1 MQQIQKNPLIVKYP
15 SFSELYAFLL
25 LKDLEELK
33 DKKILK
39 VLKEKDNFYLI
50 FKEKIL
56 RINFSSNFYRISLLP
71 YQEINGKKAVFSN
84 LIENFKIKEIE
95 NKRGERIFIFHLL
108 GISPLYEKIERKLI
122 VELLGRYK
130 NLIITDEKNIAIYDL
145 KEKFKNKSYSFPP
158 SKINLFDV
166 ENKEWE
172 NYVKKYFNEYFK
184 NFGEEFKKM
193 LKELNLENIDKFYL
207 LYKDEKP
214 FLISPWKMN
223 ENFEIFENFSSAIEK
238 LYNFYEKETEIKKDE
253 NKEIIKKIEFYKKKM
268 EKEMDYE
275 KYKKM
280 GELCILYKNEL
291 EGKKGKFLLKD
302 PETGKEYEI
311 EIKKEPLKEAEKYFK
326 IYKNKKEKINK
337 ILKKIEELKN
347 LKEEK
352 DKKIKRKFMEF
363 KTPNGFKV
371 FVARNKEEA
380 NELTFKFARPWDYFL
395 HVKDYKGPHVI
406 IRREKNQTIPD
417 EDLFFAAKIA
427 AEFSKKKGKIEVI
440 YTKRENLKPIKG
452 RIGKVK
458 ISSYKTIWVNI

>member
-1 MQQIQKNPLIVKYP
+1 MQQIQKNPLTVKYP

-56 RINFSSNFYRISLLP
+56 KINFSQNFYRISLLP

-130 NLIITDEKNIAIYDL
+130 NLIITDEKNIVIYDL
-145 KEKFKNKSYSFPP
+145 REKFKNKSYSFPP

-166 ENKEWE
+166 KNKEWE
-172 NYVKKYFNEYFK
+172 NYVKKYFNEYFE
-184 NFGEEFKKM
+184 NFGGEFKKM
-193 LKELNLENIDKFYL
+193 IKELNLENIDKFYL
-207 LYKDEKP
+207 LYKDEKT

-238 LYNFYEKETEIKKDE
+238 LYNFYEKRMEIKKEED
-253 NKEIIKKIEFYKKKM
+253 KEIIKKIEFYKKKM

-291 EGKKGKFLLKD
+291 EGKEGKFILKD
-302 PETGKEYEI
+302 PETGEDYEI

-326 IYKNKKEKINK
+326 IYKNKKEKIEK

-347 LKEEK
+347 LREKK

-363 KTPNGFKV
+363 KTPNGFKF
-371 FVARNKEEA
+371 FVAGNKEEA

-452 RIGKVK
+452 KIGKVK

>member
-1 MQQIQKNPLIVKYP
+1 MQQIQRSPLSVNYP

-39 VLKEKDNFYLI
+39 VLKEKDNFYLV

-56 RINFSSNFYRISLLP
+56 KINLSSNFYRISLLP

-95 NKRGERIFIFHLL
+95 NKKGERIFIFHLL
-108 GISPLYEKIERKLI
+108 GISPLYEKLERKLI
-122 VELLGRYK
+122 IELLGRYK
-130 NLIITDEKNIAIYDL
+130 NLIITQEKDVVIYDL
-145 KEKFKNKSYSFPP
+145 KEKFKNKTYSFPP
-158 SKINLFDV
+158 PKINLFDT
-166 ENKEWE
+166 ENKEWG
-172 NYVKKYFNEYFK
+172 NYVRKYFNEYFE

-193 LKELNLENIDKFYL
+193 LKELNLKNIDKFYL

-214 FLISPWKMN
+214 LLISPWKIN
-223 ENFEIFENFSSAIEK
+223 QKFEIFENFSSALEK
-238 LYNFYEKETEIKKDE
+238 LYSFYEKELEVKEEED
-253 NKEIIKKIEFYKKKM
+253 KEIIKKIEFYEKKM

-291 EGKKGKFLLKD
+291 EGKEGKFILKD

-311 EIKKEPLKEAEKYFK
+311 EIKKDVLKEAEKYFK
-326 IYKNKKEKINK
+326 IYKSKKEKIDK

-347 LKEEK
+347 LKEKK
-352 DKKIKRKFMEF
+352 DRKIKRKFMEF

-406 IRREKNQTIPD
+406 IKREKNQTIPD

-440 YTKRENLKPIKG
+440 YTKRENLKPIKEK
-452 RIGKVK
+452 IGKVR